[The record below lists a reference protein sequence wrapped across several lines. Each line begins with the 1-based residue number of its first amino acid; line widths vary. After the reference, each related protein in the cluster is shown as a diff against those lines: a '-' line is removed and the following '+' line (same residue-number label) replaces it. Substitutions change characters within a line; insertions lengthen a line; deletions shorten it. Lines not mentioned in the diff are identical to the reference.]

1 MKTKKKKIVL
11 IEKTQ
16 CSITEVAGM
25 CYMMEE
31 TEAIEYIKTT
41 PYTYRV
47 TQRDKKH
54 IICTRD
60 YKVDRINLHI
70 ESGRVVDTTIG

>member
-1 MKTKKKKIVL
+1 
-11 IEKTQ
+11 
-16 CSITEVAGM
+16 
-25 CYMMEE
+25 MMEE